1 MGIAIT
7 KIDIEPKE
15 VEAGNRFK
23 ISVVVKEITKEPEM
37 YRVPFGLGQEKGG
50 IR

>member
-15 VEAGNRFK
+15 VETGKRFK
-23 ISVVVKEITKEPEM
+23 ISVAVKEITKEPTM
-37 YRVPFGLGQEKGG
+37 YRTPFRLGQEKGG